1 MPKTI
6 RYTLLS
12 LRDLAVSAGPFV
24 FLAIALLVLAYWW
37 LDPNPPKRVTLATG
51 PAQSAYE
58 EFGKR
63 YAKALAVEGIEVV
76 QVASEGSAANL
87 QLLRDGKVD
96 LGFVQGGTS
105 DYTEADEE
113 KLASLGSLFVEPL
126 WLFYREESARKVIAT
141 ATERSD
147 GPPRASSAP
156 IPDER
161 GSAPP
166 KAREATNVG
175 AKRSDGPPRAS
186 SAPSGGSAVR
196 EATSVGATLSAL
208 SQLQGLRINMG
219 SPGSGVP
226 SLMNKLLESN
236 RIDPSTLK
244 VSTLTQTPATVA
256 FLGGELDAIVFA
268 SAPESLM
275 VQMLL
280 QTPGVKLMNFSQS
293 EAYSR
298 RFSFLSPVR
307 LPRGVVDLAGNIPPE
322 DVRLVAP
329 TTALITQQKTHPA
342 LLQLF
347 AQAGNQIHGGAGWF
361 KRAREYP
368 NIENNELPIAKEAE
382 RAMKA
387 DTPMMQRYLSFW
399 VANLIERMWLVMGII
414 IAILLP
420 LSRIV
425 PPLYAFRVRSRIF
438 RWYGQLR
445 NIEMRIP
452 NEDNGEL
459 LKELE
464 QLESRA
470 EKVSVPLSY
479 TDELY
484 ALRSNIHLVRR
495 KLLRT

>member
-1 MPKTI
+1 MVKRNMPKTI

-12 LRDLAVSAGPFV
+12 IRDLAVSVGPFLV
-24 FLAIALLVLAYWW
+24 LAVALLLLAYWW
-37 LDPNPPKRVTLATG
+37 LDPNPPRKVTLATG

-63 YAKALAVEGIEVV
+63 YAKALSAEGIEVV
-76 QVASEGSAANL
+76 LQPSEGSAANL

-105 DYTEADEE
+105 DYSETDQQT
-113 KLASLGSLFVEPL
+113 LTSLGSLFVEPL
-126 WLFYREESARKVIAT
+126 WLFYREESARQVTAT
-141 ATERSD
+141 ATL
-147 GPPRASSAP
+147 
-156 IPDER
+156 
-161 GSAPP
+161 
-166 KAREATNVG
+166 T
-175 AKRSDGPPRAS
+175 
-186 SAPSGGSAVR
+186 
-196 EATSVGATLSAL
+196 TLT
-208 SQLQGLRINMG
+208 QLQGLRVNMG
-219 SPGSGVP
+219 TSGSGVP
-226 SLMNKLLESN
+226 SLMTKLLDSN

-244 VSTLTQTPATVA
+244 ISKLEQTPATVA

-280 QTPGVKLMNFSQS
+280 QTPGVNLMNFAQS

-298 RFSFLSPVR
+298 RFAFLTPSL
-307 LPRGVVDLAGNIPPE
+307 LPRGVVDLAGNIPPQ

-329 TTALITQQKTHPA
+329 TTALITRNTTHPA

-347 AQAGNQIHGGAGWF
+347 AQAGNDIHGSAGWF

-382 RAMKA
+382 RAIKA
-387 DTPMMQRYLSFW
+387 GAPMLQRYLNFW
-399 VANLIERMWLVMGII
+399 VANLVERMWLVMGII

-445 NIEMRIP
+445 NIENRIDF
-452 NEDNGEL
+452 EDNRALLQEL
-459 LKELE
+459 N
-464 QLESRA
+464 QLETRA
-470 EKVSVPLSY
+470 EKITVPLSY

-484 ALRSNIHLVRR
+484 ALRNNIHLVRK
-495 KLLRT
+495 KLLRTDASPA